1 MNKLLPSFWLPI
13 CFLSRKG
20 SSIFQG
26 WSMKRPWYTNCFGSF
41 QKCPK
46 RIQLFSFILIFAFPR
61 VLRTTCS
68 ELGRCH
74 KSRRLRRKQARE
86 KEREGCRRPAAG
98 PDFSKLLSNFLRVSG
113 GQSQKQLACF
123 LCQLGFQGSLWD
135 QRDTLTCRDHCRRCS
150 GFKACRYIG
159 YADCCTKL
167 KLRLRLSTGMA
178 CEEKVSR
185 CSTKAGLGLERTGP
199 MRADS
204 NLQLGTGE
212 CINLSGLKALSF
224 VGLYL

>member
-1 MNKLLPSFWLPI
+1 MVANLFPIQERFQHLPRVVHEAPLVHKLLWVLPKMSKKYPAL
-13 CFLSRKG
+13 FLYFDFCI
-20 SSIFQG
+20 SS
-26 WSMKRPWYTNCFGSF
+26 
-41 QKCPK
+41 
-46 RIQLFSFILIFAFPR
+46 R
-61 VLRTTCS
+61 VLRTT
-68 ELGRCH
+68 GRCH

-86 KEREGCRRPAAG
+86 KEREGGRRPAAG

-113 GQSQKQLACF
+113 GQCQKQLACF
-123 LCQLGFQGSLWD
+123 LCQLGFLGSLWD

-150 GFKACRYIG
+150 GFKACRYIE